1 MDEQLQEQKTE
12 EVLEIKNTKG
22 TSRGTKI
29 FRWIYIPVIVV
40 LAGATGYLYW
50 QNSKPIPAPATTPAT
65 TTATTATTATT
76 TISTAKLITDSGVT
90 WNEPV
95 EITSLNLLKDD
106 PNGTTSIGDAKYY
119 RVATLADGG
128 SIILVR
134 TTYGMGETISLR
146 FRKDSTGKYFYL
158 TKNSYLPSTDATS
171 IINNAEIDSAT
182 VYGSIS
188 SPDIVSTP
196 DGVNFTKGWTEDLY
210 SALTTPTKVAET
222 FYGYIYRT
230 TDVEDKTNPDVITRS
245 FYLKHA
251 DSTVTSYSMTEPFMS
266 DNNIP
271 RFTFADGNTN
281 KDATVKHLSASCG
294 IRGGN
299 SIVADAKAVVSLLKE
314 NGTASNG
321 DKIYTFKDT
330 SSTLFK
336 SLYTFYKI
344 GREANAVTIDAFL
357 AKNPVTVWKDSFG
370 DYNLYLNTN
379 YGALAECGK
388 PVVYLYPTQETTVT
402 VKVGADIT
410 KSDPTY
416 DNGWTAVAKPNG
428 QLNVAGETFP
438 YLFWE
443 GQGTGT
449 YPSINSGFIVKK
461 ADVALTLKYHLAKLG
476 LNQKESADFM
486 EFWLPKMPATPFVR
500 LTWFGTEQMNRL
512 APLSISPKPDT
523 TIRIF
528 LDFKGLE
535 KSYDIKPQTLVSQ
548 KRVGFTVVEW
558 GGLLIK

>member
-1 MDEQLQEQKTE
+1 MDEQPKEEATEQIEVE
-12 EVLEIKNTKG
+12 EPKG
-22 TSRGTKI
+22 TAKSTKI
-29 FRWIYIPVIVV
+29 LRWIYIPIIVI
-40 LAGATGYLYW
+40 LAGINGYYYW
-50 QNSKPIPAPATTPAT
+50 QASKPIATTNTVVTPAT
-65 TTATTATTATT
+65 TTATKTT
-76 TISTAKLITDSGVT
+76 SSAKLIVDAGVT
-90 WNEPV
+90 WIDPV
-95 EITSLNLLKDD
+95 EIASLDLLKAD
-106 PNGTTSIGDAKYY
+106 PNGLADLTNAKYY
-119 RVATLADGG
+119 NIATISGGG
-128 SIILVR
+128 SIILIKMP
-134 TTYGMGETISLR
+134 YGMGETAMLR
-146 FRKDSTGKYFYL
+146 FRKDTAGKYFYL
-158 TKNSYLPSTDATS
+158 EKNSSIGATTAE
-171 IINNAEIDSAT
+171 IMEMLNNADIDANT

-196 DGVNFTKGWTEDLY
+196 DGVNFTKGWLQDFY
-210 SALTTPTKVAET
+210 SNLTAPTKVAET
-222 FYGYIYRT
+222 VYGYIYRT
-230 TDVEDKTNPDVITRS
+230 TEVEDKANPDVITREL
-245 FYLKHA
+245 FLKHA
-251 DSTVTSYSMTEPFMS
+251 DGTVTSYSAKEPFMS

-271 RFTFADGNTN
+271 RFTFADGTTN
-281 KDATVKHLSASCG
+281 KDATVKHLSATCG

-314 NGTASNG
+314 NGTASNS

-344 GREANAVTIDAFL
+344 GRETKAVTIDEFL

-388 PVVYLYPTQETTVT
+388 PVVYLYPTKTTEVT

-410 KSDPTY
+410 KSEPAY
-416 DNGWTAVAKPNG
+416 NNGWTATAKPNG
-428 QLNVAGETFP
+428 QLIVIGKTFP

-443 GQGTGT
+443 GQGNGA
-449 YPSINSGFIVKK
+449 YPSIDSGFIIKK
-461 ADVALTLKYHLAKLG
+461 EDVASTLKDHLAKLG
-476 LNQKESADFM
+476 LNAKESADFM
-486 EFWLPKMPATPFVR
+486 EFWLPKMPTTPFVR

-512 APLSISPKPDT
+512 APLSVTPKPDT

-528 LDFKGLE
+528 LDFKGLNS
-535 KSYDIKPQTLVSQ
+535 SYDIKPQTLVAK

>member
-1 MDEQLQEQKTE
+1 MSE
-12 EVLEIKNTKG
+12 ENEEKIEHFEVTKPKG
-22 TSRGTKI
+22 TVKSTKI
-29 FRWIYIPVIVV
+29 LRWIYIPIIVI
-40 LAGATGYLYW
+40 LIGANAYYYW
-50 QNSKPIPAPATTPAT
+50 QATKPIATTN
-65 TTATTATTATT
+65 TATT
-76 TISTAKLITDSGVT
+76 TTAEPVTTKTTTSSVKLITDAGVT
-90 WNEPV
+90 WTDPV
-95 EITSLNLLKDD
+95 EITSLNLIKAD
-106 PNGTTSIGDAKYY
+106 PNGMASISDAKYY
-119 RVATLADGG
+119 NIATISGGG
-128 SIILVR
+128 SIVLVKMP
-134 TTYGMGETISLR
+134 YGMGETAMLR
-146 FRKDSTGKYFYL
+146 FRKDTAGKYFYL
-158 TKNSYLPSTDATS
+158 EKNSSIGATTAEVMEML
-171 IINNAEIDSAT
+171 NNAEIDATT

-196 DGVNFTKGWTEDLY
+196 DGINFTKGWLQDFY
-210 SALTTPTKVAET
+210 SNLTTPTKVAET
-222 FYGYIYRT
+222 VYGYIYRT
-230 TDVEDKTNPDVITRS
+230 TSVEDKANPDVITREL
-245 FYLKHA
+245 FLKHA
-251 DSTVTSYSMTEPFMS
+251 DGTVTSYSAKEPFMS

-271 RFTFADGNTN
+271 RFTFADGTAN
-281 KDATVKHLSASCG
+281 KDATVKHLSATCG

-344 GREANAVTIDAFL
+344 GRESNAITIDAFL

-388 PVVYLYPTQETTVT
+388 PVVYLYPIKTTDVT

-410 KSDPTY
+410 KSEPAY
-416 DNGWTAVAKPNG
+416 NNGWTATAKPNG
-428 QLNVAGETFP
+428 QLTVDGKSFP

-443 GQGTGT
+443 GQGQGL
-449 YPSINSGFIVKK
+449 YPTVDAGFIVKK
-461 ADVALTLKYHLAKLG
+461 EDIASTIKDHLAKLG

-486 EFWLPKMPATPFVR
+486 EFWLPKMPTTPFVR

-512 APLSISPKPDT
+512 APLSINPKPDT

-528 LDFKGLE
+528 LDFKGLNS
-535 KSYDIKPQTLVSQ
+535 SYDIKPQTLVAK